1 MTEHLPVAVVGAG
14 IIGANH
20 AAAVLRHP
28 RLRLA
33 ALVDPDTAAT
43 GVLAGTLAPGVS
55 RYATL
60 ADAVAGEPIG
70 LVAVCTPTGLHATA
84 AEEALGAGAH
94 VVVEKPLDVSLRR
107 ARHLA
112 DVAASAAARGL
123 VASVVSQH
131 RFDPASVATAAAV
144 RSGSLGELTSAVASV
159 PWWRGQAYYDSAEWR
174 GTWRLDGGG
183 ALMNQGVHTVDLL
196 VWLLGQPVE
205 VFAYTTRMAHE
216 RIEVEDVAVAVL
228 RFPSGALATLHATTA
243 GHPGL
248 GVRLQL
254 QGSRGSAVI
263 HDDQLEYL
271 RTHASRANQAVEA
284 VGPDEVWGAAKPA
297 DSFVVGHLRQY
308 DDVVAAIDG
317 NRPPGVT
324 VHDGLVALAVVEA
337 VYLSA
342 ALGRPIDV
350 AGVLGGS
357 YDEVRLEAA
366 R

>member
-1 MTEHLPVAVVGAG
+1 MSERIPVAVVGAG

-20 AAAVLRHP
+20 AAAVLRQP
-28 RLRLA
+28 RLRLT
-33 ALVDPDTAAT
+33 ALVDPDTTAT
-43 GVLAGTLAPGVS
+43 RNLADRLGGAPA
-55 RYATL
+55 RYPSL
-60 ADAVAGEPIG
+60 ADAFAAEPIG
-70 LVAVCTPTGLHATA
+70 LVAVCTPTGLHATV
-84 AEEALGAGAH
+84 AEEALDGGAH
-94 VVVEKPLDVSLRR
+94 VVIEKPLDVSLHR
-107 ARHLA
+107 ARRLA
-112 DVAASAAARGL
+112 DVAAAAATRGL

-144 RSGSLGELTSAVASV
+144 QSGSLGELTSAVASV
-159 PWWRGQAYYDSAEWR
+159 PWWRGQAYYDSADWR

-196 VWLLGQPVE
+196 VWLLGPPAE
-205 VFAYTTRMAHE
+205 VFAYTNRLSHQH
-216 RIEVEDVAVAVL
+216 IEVEDVAVAVL

-271 RTHASRANQAVEA
+271 RTEGSSDTEA
-284 VGPDEVWGAAKPA
+284 DVVGPGEVWGAAKPA
-297 DSFVVGHLRQY
+297 DSFVVGHVRQY

-342 ALGRPIDV
+342 KLGRPIDV
-350 AGVLGGS
+350 AEVLRG
-357 YDEVRLEAA
+357 ELHVEAA

>member
-1 MTEHLPVAVVGAG
+1 MTDDPIPVAVVGAG

-43 GVLAGTLAPGVS
+43 AALAGRLGGPLS
-55 RYATL
+55 RYASL
-60 ADAVAGEPIG
+60 AEALAAEPVG
-70 LVAVCTPTGLHATA
+70 LVAVCTPTGLHAAA

-94 VVVEKPLDVSLRR
+94 VVVEKPLDVSVGSAKR
-107 ARHLA
+107 LA
-112 DVAASAAARGL
+112 DVAAAAATRGL

-159 PWWRGQAYYDSAEWR
+159 PWWRGQAYYDSADWR

-196 VWLLGQPVE
+196 VWLLGRPAE
-205 VFAYTTRMAHE
+205 VFAYTTRLAH
-216 RIEVEDVAVAVL
+216 RGIEVEDVAVAVL

-254 QGSRGSAVI
+254 QGTRGSAVI

-271 RTHASRANQAVEA
+271 RTEGSPDVGALEA
-284 VGPDEVWGAAKPA
+284 VGPTEVWGAAKPA

-308 DDVVAAIDG
+308 DDVVDAIDT

-324 VHDGLVALAVVEA
+324 VDDGLMALAVVEA

-342 ALGRPIDV
+342 KLGRPIDV
-350 AGVLGGS
+350 AQVLKG
-357 YDEVRLEAA
+357 EVA